1 MGAAHSHHTALTAAR
16 VELDVRERTIAEL
29 QSQLQRSSPKHA
41 NGAVQA
47 HEEEEEE
54 EEEEEDDDLASKDAE
69 ITDLQQQLQV
79 LQQEN
84 AMLQQQ
90 VDNACINRSPA
101 A

>member
-54 EEEEEDDDLASKDAE
+54 EEEEEDGDKPSKDA
-69 ITDLQQQLQV
+69 DLQQQLQV

-90 VDNACINRSPA
+90 VGKACINRSPA